1 MRVVA
6 ALFCRGSTVLVQ
18 QRPPGKKQALLWEFP
33 GGKVEPGES
42 DADALV
48 RECREELGVDATV
61 GELVWSARHDYP
73 GFSVELMLYRATMA
87 DDATPHAH
95 DAHQIAWVER
105 ERLAEL
111 PFCEADVPL
120 LSLLATREIP

>member
-6 ALFCRGSTVLVQ
+6 ALFCRGATVLVQ

-48 RECREELGVDATV
+48 RECREELGVEASV
-61 GELVWSARHDYP
+61 GEQVWSARHDYVD
-73 GFSVELMLYRATMA
+73 FSVDLLLYRATMA
-87 DDATPHAH
+87 DDASPQAH
-95 DAHQIAWVER
+95 DAHQLAWVER

-120 LSLLATREIP
+120 LSLLASREIP